1 MQLEEMRMTRKMGE
15 DDPQLRQDLEK
26 ARAEFDSQLA
36 ASDSDLKQ
44 LWAKWDAALESEPS
58 QDTTEIK
65 DEMVALLDRRRYVRN
80 LVRSVNEALEA

>member
-1 MQLEEMRMTRKMGE
+1 MRMTRKMGE

-26 ARAEFDSQLA
+26 TRAEFESQLA

-44 LWAKWDAALESEPS
+44 LWAGWDAALDGSA
-58 QDTTEIK
+58 DTTTIK
-65 DEMVALLDRRRYVRN
+65 DKMVALLDRRRYVRN